1 MEDARMPPYAD
12 NPALWRQRA
21 QEARIQAEQMG
32 DAEAREQMLTI
43 ARDYDRLAE
52 LAEQRLVEASQKQEQ
67 RRSQPG

>member
-32 DAEAREQMLTI
+32 DAETREQMLTSPEI
-43 ARDYDRLAE
+43 TTGW
-52 LAEQRLVEASQKQEQ
+52 
-67 RRSQPG
+67 RSSG

>member
-1 MEDARMPPYAD
+1 MPPYAD

-32 DAEAREQMLTI
+32 DAEAREPMLTI